1 MRTIRISRPAW
12 ISEASCRG
20 GDPDVIRLF
29 FPGKGESLRKA
40 KNVCAGCPVRLPCL
54 EHALDRP
61 ELQGIWGGAT
71 EPERDRM
78 RRQRAC

>member
-12 ISEASCRG
+12 VSEASCRG
-20 GDPDVIRLF
+20 GDPAVIRLF
-29 FPGKGESLRKA
+29 FPAKGNAHRKA
-40 KNVCAGCPVRLPCL
+40 IAICADCPVRIPCL

-71 EPERDRM
+71 DDDRDRM
-78 RRQRAC
+78 RRTR

>member
-12 ISEASCRG
+12 IDEASCRG
-20 GDPDVIRLF
+20 GDPAVIRLF
-29 FPGKGESLRKA
+29 FPDKGGSLQRAKA
-40 KNVCAGCPVRLPCL
+40 VCADCPVRIPCL
-54 EHALDRP
+54 EHALERP

-78 RRQRAC
+78 RSTR